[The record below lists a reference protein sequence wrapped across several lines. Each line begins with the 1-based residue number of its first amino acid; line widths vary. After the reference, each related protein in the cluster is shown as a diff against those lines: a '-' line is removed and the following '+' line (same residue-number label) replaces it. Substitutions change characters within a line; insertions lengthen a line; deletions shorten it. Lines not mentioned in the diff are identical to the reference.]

1 MEEEMADIEAQNEKQ
16 PEVAAIFKKANR
28 AIALKVRLKNKN
40 LNSFFLSISSVP
52 FLF

>member
-1 MEEEMADIEAQNEKQ
+1 MEEEMTDIEAQNEKQ
-16 PEVAAIFKKANR
+16 PEVAAIFKKSSS
-28 AIALKVRLKNKN
+28 AIALKLRLKNKN

>member
-16 PEVAAIFKKANR
+16 PEVAAIFKKANS
-28 AIALKVRLKNKN
+28 AIALKVGLIYKN
-40 LNSFFLSISSVP
+40 LNFFFLSISLVQ